1 MLRVYGAHEIY
12 PMAAVTKW
20 RPTDKFYLARRQEK
34 KKVKIDDKIHLFLP
48 VEADIILVV
57 KHI

>member
-1 MLRVYGAHEIY
+1 
-12 PMAAVTKW
+12 MAAHGQILFGTQT
-20 RPTDKFYLARRQEK
+20 RK